1 MAKTLEDIKYFIRP
15 ELYEYLSGLDAKVNG
30 DDTES
35 GNNAEPSEPTEPTE
49 PTEPADDNN
58 G

>member
-1 MAKTLEDIKYFIRP
+1 MAKTLEDIKYFIIP
-15 ELYEYLSGLDAKVNG
+15 ELYEYLSGLEAKVNG

-35 GNNAEPSEPTEPTE
+35 VNNAEPSEPTEP
-49 PTEPADDNN
+49 ADDNK

>member
-1 MAKTLEDIKYFIRP
+1 MAKTLEDIKYFIIP
-15 ELYEYLSGLDAKVNG
+15 ELYEYLSGLEAKVNG

-35 GNNAEPSEPTEPTE
+35 DNNAEPSEPTEPTE
-49 PTEPADDNN
+49 PADDNN

>member
-1 MAKTLEDIKYFIRP
+1 MAKTLDDIKYFIIP
-15 ELYEYLSGLDAKVNG
+15 ELYEYLSGLEEKVNG

-35 GNNAEPSEPTEPTE
+35 DNNAEPTE
-49 PTEPADDNN
+49 PTEPADDKD

>member
-1 MAKTLEDIKYFIRP
+1 MELDDIKYFIIP
-15 ELYEYLSGLDAKVNG
+15 ELYEYLSGLEAKVNG

-35 GNNAEPSEPTEPTE
+35 VNNAEHSE

>member
-1 MAKTLEDIKYFIRP
+1 MAKTLEDIKYFIVP
-15 ELYEYLSGLDAKVNG
+15 ELYEYLSGLEAKVNG

-35 GNNAEPSEPTEPTE
+35 VNNAEPTE
-49 PTEPADDNN
+49 PTEPADDKD

>member
-1 MAKTLEDIKYFIRP
+1 MVELDDIKYFIIP
-15 ELYEYLSGLDAKVNG
+15 ELYEYLSGLEAKVNG

-35 GNNAEPSEPTEPTE
+35 VNNTEPSE
-49 PTEPADDNN
+49 PTEPADDNK

>member
-1 MAKTLEDIKYFIRP
+1 MAKTLEDIKYFIIP

-35 GNNAEPSEPTEPTE
+35 LNAEPSEPN
-49 PTEPADDNN
+49 EPADDNK

>member
-1 MAKTLEDIKYFIRP
+1 MAKTLEDIKYFIIP
-15 ELYEYLSGLDAKVNG
+15 ELYEYLSGLEAKVNG

-35 GNNAEPSEPTEPTE
+35 VNNAEPTE
-49 PTEPADDNN
+49 PTEPADDKD

>member
-1 MAKTLEDIKYFIRP
+1 MAKTLEDIKYFIIP

-30 DDTES
+30 DNTES
-35 GNNAEPSEPTEPTE
+35 GNNAEPSEPN
-49 PTEPADDNN
+49 EPADDNK

>member
-1 MAKTLEDIKYFIRP
+1 MAKTLEDIKYFIIP
-15 ELYEYLSGLDAKVNG
+15 ELYEYLSGLEAKVNG

-35 GNNAEPSEPTEPTE
+35 VNNAEPTE